1 MNDYLNKMSL
11 PGNDISFG
19 TFVAYDIRVDDTFVI
34 VGGRGDEEDGGFYFS
49 DKLIKYLPESG
60 TFMELPG
67 KMKLPRS
74 DHVAI
79 LVDRSIFP
87 ACA

>member
-1 MNDYLNKMSL
+1 M
-11 PGNDISFG
+11 
-19 TFVAYDIRVDDTFVI
+19 
-34 VGGRGDEEDGGFYFS
+34 GDGEFYSS

-67 KMKLPRS
+67 KMKIPREYGP
-74 DHVAI
+74 VAI